1 MATFSLPPRLL
12 TISDLIPKGS
22 VVADIG
28 TDHALLPIYLIKNG
42 IAKSAIAS
50 DIADGP
56 LNSAR
61 KNITAHALEG
71 KIEVV
76 KSDGLVNVYPFTPE
90 TVIIAGMG
98 GETIR
103 DIIANCGYSISG
115 APLFLLQPMTHT
127 ELLREYLMTNGFSIL
142 SETVIQ
148 EEHRFYVIIS
158 AKFSKKAEHYF
169 KLSGKTD
176 YELGGITKKTSAASE
191 NYLKWRRQTAQKAL
205 QGIQKSQGFEQ
216 KKSDLTALIE
226 EIDKRLN
233 S

>member
-1 MATFSLPPRLL
+1 MAIFSLPPRLL
-12 TISDLIPKGS
+12 AISNLVPKGS

-28 TDHALLPIYLIKNG
+28 TDHALLPIYLIENG

-56 LNSAR
+56 LKSAL
-61 KNITAHALEG
+61 KNITAHTLEG
-71 KIEVV
+71 KIEIV

-103 DIIANCGYSISG
+103 DIIANCEFSVSG

-142 SETVIQ
+142 NETVIQ

-158 AKFSKKAEHYF
+158 AKFSEKSKHYF
-169 KLSGKTD
+169 ELSGKTD
-176 YELGGITKKTSAASE
+176 YELGGIAKQTSIACE

-205 QGIQKSQGFEQ
+205 QGIQKSQGFEP
-216 KKSDLTALIE
+216 KEKELTALID
-226 EIDKRLN
+226 EIDKRL
-233 S
+233 SE